1 MIAKYLIKYI
11 KKNNKVISEATYS
24 KINSLISIEM
34 ILGIVFSALG
44 GLFATSIITGESNPL
59 FFILGAC
66 FIYYGIVSF
75 VFGNISLF
83 NDLWEREDLRMDKCL
98 TNHDRLKR
106 KDGYII
112 NFKTTDGT
120 FDEDND
126 VSYLIS
132 KNGMIVS
139 ENSFDTIV
147 LSKQDGLELFISVSK
162 WLKFIKDQKELPYIE
177 IEEIDV
183 SYQIKSPYVEVPY
196 TFKEPSVML
205 VVSDEFFA
213 QYERFSKTIDSQKKG
228 FVKSKDSIVRCLSY

>member
-11 KKNNKVISEATYS
+11 KKNNKVVSEATYS
-24 KINSLISIEM
+24 KINNLISIEM
-34 ILGIVFSALG
+34 VLSIIFSVLG
-44 GLFATSIITGESNPL
+44 GLLVASVITGKSNPL
-59 FFILGAC
+59 LFILGAC

-75 VFGNISLF
+75 VFWNISAF
-83 NDLWEREDLRMDKCL
+83 NDLWERKELIMNTCS
-98 TNHDRLKR
+98 NEHDRLKR
-106 KDGYII
+106 EDGYII

-147 LSKQDGLELFISVSK
+147 LSKQDGSELYISVVK
-162 WLKFIKDQKELPYIE
+162 WLKFIKGQKELPYIE
-177 IEEIDV
+177 IEEIEV
-183 SYQIKSPYVEVPY
+183 SYQIKSPYVETPY

-205 VVSDEFFA
+205 VVPDEFFA
-213 QYERFSKTIDSQKKG
+213 QYEKFSKTTDSKKKE
-228 FVKSKDSIVRCLSY
+228 FVKSEDSIVRGLSY

>member
-44 GLFATSIITGESNPL
+44 GLFATSVITGKSNPL

-75 VFGNISLF
+75 VFWNISSF
-83 NDLWEREDLRMDKCL
+83 NNLWDRKDLRMGKCL

-147 LSKQDGLELFISVSK
+147 LSKQDGLELFTSVSK
-162 WLKFIKDQKELPYIE
+162 WLKFIKDQKDLPYIE
-177 IEEIDV
+177 IEEIEM
-183 SYQIKSPYVEVPY
+183 SYQIKSPYVEAPY

-205 VVSDEFFA
+205 VVTDEFFA
-213 QYERFSKTIDSQKKG
+213 QYERFSKIIDSQKKG
-228 FVKSKDSIVRCLSY
+228 FVKSKDSIVRGLSY